1 MDTLPGDAPVEDWA
15 LSRLLVTASRL
26 VEHDIAGQLRP
37 HDLTH
42 AGFGVLALVHH
53 APLSQRQIASA
64 TRVEEQTISRT
75 VDRLERLDMV
85 RRERDPADRR
95 RFLITATP
103 RGRATF
109 AQATRHDLAEDALR
123 DLPEAETL
131 RIALATLIRRLGAE
145 GYVPGHEPSRP
156 GPDQAGRA
164 WRPTRSSTK
173 SGAGTGNGRA
183 PRGSTD

>member
-1 MDTLPGDAPVEDWA
+1 MDTLPGDSPVEEWA

-85 RRERDPADRR
+85 RRQRDPADRR
-95 RFLITATP
+95 RFLITATR

-109 AQATRHDLAEDALR
+109 AQATRHDLAEEALR

-145 GYVPGHEPSRP
+145 GYVPGHEPVSSRP
-156 GPDQAGRA
+156 RRSTQPVRS
-164 WRPTRSSTK
+164 PTQ
-173 SGAGTGNGRA
+173 SGAGHGNGRA
-183 PRGSTD
+183 RGGSTD